1 MYKSR
6 FNQSQMLAREKK
18 ELVIR
23 AINFSSFNYHKDI
36 NFELVKSTGSPR
48 KCATRGTEM
57 DRDLIKR

>member
-36 NFELVKSTGSPR
+36 NFELVKSTGSPENAPPEGQ
-48 KCATRGTEM
+48 KWIA
-57 DRDLIKR
+57 I